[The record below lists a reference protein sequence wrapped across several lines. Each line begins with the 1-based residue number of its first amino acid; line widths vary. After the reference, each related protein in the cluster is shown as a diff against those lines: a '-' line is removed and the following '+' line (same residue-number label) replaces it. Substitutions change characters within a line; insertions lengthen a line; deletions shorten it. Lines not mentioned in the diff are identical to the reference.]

1 MAGKGGGGKD
11 KGEGKPWQWQ
21 APEEG
26 KGKDKGKGKDS
37 HGKDKGKGKPWQ
49 WQRQALE
56 EGKGGCDESHR
67 SRDAGEVTFFD
78 HAKVYGII
86 TGEGYEWP
94 TRCPGSM
101 LPGQNKLF
109 VLRDDVIGGALLVG
123 DAVLYDEVMDDESGE
138 LKAEHVTGGT
148 GVNFKSVLQVV
159 SWLRRPLTVVTVA
172 TMAMDI

>member
-11 KGEGKPWQWQ
+11 KGEGKPWQCQ

-26 KGKDKGKGKDS
+26 NGKEQGKGKDS

-56 EGKGGCDESHR
+56 EGKGGCDESRR

-78 HAKVYGII
+78 DAKGYGII
-86 TGEGYEWP
+86 KRAEGYEWYE
-94 TRCPGSM
+94 G
-101 LPGQNKLF
+101 NKLF

-159 SWLRRPLTVVTVA
+159 SWLRTYGS
-172 TMAMDI
+172 DIWFDGDGHMI